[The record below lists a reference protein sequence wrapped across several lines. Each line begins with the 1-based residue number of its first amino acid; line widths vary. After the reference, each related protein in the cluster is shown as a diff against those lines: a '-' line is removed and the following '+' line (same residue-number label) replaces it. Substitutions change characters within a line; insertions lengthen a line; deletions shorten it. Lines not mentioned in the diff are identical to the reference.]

1 MIYRSPGR
9 NSTRHILS
17 EFRKYVKARE
27 VIDRGDNVFPRY
39 ETGVEYLN
47 VDDENTKTVWWNIQE
62 MKLVKFLNKYSNF
75 EQFMNKDDHRGFYY
89 PEYYDWK
96 EQERKK
102 KNEEIRNKL
111 NK

>member
-1 MIYRSPGR
+1 
-9 NSTRHILS
+9 
-17 EFRKYVKARE
+17 
-27 VIDRGDNVFPRY
+27 
-39 ETGVEYLN
+39 
-47 VDDENTKTVWWNIQE
+47 

-89 PEYYDWK
+89 PQYYDWK